1 MKSLND
7 SLREEF
13 NEILEDENFKNLIE
27 HKNLDIEL
35 IQGAFEILLENK
47 NQNLT
52 EDHLNDGRQ
61 QFQNYLVNHFKV
73 KL

>member
-1 MKSLND
+1 MKTLND

-13 NEILEDENFKNLIE
+13 IEVLEDEKFKTVIE
-27 HKNLDIEL
+27 FKKLDLEL
-35 IQGAFEILLENK
+35 IQGAFEILLDNK

-61 QFQNYLVNHFKV
+61 QFQNYLVNHFKG